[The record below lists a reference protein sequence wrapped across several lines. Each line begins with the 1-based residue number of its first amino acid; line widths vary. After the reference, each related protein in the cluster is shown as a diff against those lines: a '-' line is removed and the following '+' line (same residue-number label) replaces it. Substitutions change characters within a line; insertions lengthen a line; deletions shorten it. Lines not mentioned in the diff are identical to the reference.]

1 MKSKWLFVLAMAVL
15 IAFAATTAW
24 AAPEPGG
31 IVQPNPAEIPPP
43 PLTTTIIV
51 NVVFV
56 GYEMADIDETDFSAE
71 LPTTYDPIVRYPA
84 FYGIPLPVNIH
95 GDYAFNYTYAP
106 TSFED
111 AFFGYIASIGT
122 AGPLTVFQEDYNAQI
137 HKSLTIS
144 GDVLYID
151 APKTERWLMN
161 HARSDLGLDVANYT
175 IFFVNWYSRGDFQ
188 YHVYT
193 KTSFADPDTGYNF
206 GEIRG
211 SRKMIAWGGTYGRTW
226 FYDLSAGPEAWT
238 DNWNVDDADV
248 DGDGVLDYRMP
259 PVWEYGNVSGYRPFD
274 NLSGDLGKVARWV
287 AINLLFTSSPL
298 YDPLATEPYPGKG
311 KTVDINMFED
321 DVKNNGLEWLDTEYV
336 QTALSMFEPQYPW
349 KVKTADHKLNGDAKK
364 AFRQWAEINLASG
377 CWNDYGTR
385 FAELYCFFDEN
396 RDQYLN
402 KVKPAQNYIGG
413 VFAFNTKLSKMGPN
427 AGLLGYADDDWLSG
441 TPTYVFAFDTP
452 YLRNIGY
459 GFSTTVVHEFGHHVG
474 MSHPH
479 DGYDSTFGLDYGPS
493 GDYYFAWSGDE
504 SETIMAYN
512 DLTGNFGWFD
522 RDNMNRFMA
531 GRYLTRASEIAARV
545 SQADPSGSRALLDEA
560 NNNMEQARIAFR
572 QNDWEG
578 AANRARAAFQA
589 AFRASENAGLNLPI
603 TKPLTGGGPFRG
615 VKPVDPIHPHRDN

>member
-1 MKSKWLFVLAMAVL
+1 MKSKWLFVFVAVIF

-31 IVQPNPAEIPPP
+31 MLQSNPVEIPPP
-43 PLTTTIIV
+43 PLTTTINV

-56 GYEMADIDETDFSAE
+56 GYEAADINETAFEAE

-84 FYGIPLPVNIH
+84 FYGIDLPVNIH

-111 AFFGYIASIGT
+111 AFFGYITSIGT
-122 AGPLTVFQEDYNAQI
+122 PGPLTAFQDSYNGQVN
-137 HKSLTIS
+137 KTLTIT
-144 GDVLYID
+144 GNVLYVD
-151 APKTERWLMN
+151 APSTERWLMN

-188 YHVYT
+188 FHVYT
-193 KTSFADPDTGYNF
+193 KTDWADPDTGYNF
-206 GEIRG
+206 GVLRG
-211 SRKMIAWGGTYGRTW
+211 SRKIIAWGGTYGRTW
-226 FYDLSAGPEAWT
+226 FYDLSAGPEGWT

-248 DGDGVLDYRMP
+248 DGDSALDYRMP
-259 PVWEYGNVSGYRPFD
+259 PVWEYGNLSGYRPFD

-311 KTVDINMFED
+311 KTVAINMFED
-321 DVKNNGLEWLDTEYV
+321 DKKNNGLDWLDTDYV
-336 QTALSMFEPQYPW
+336 TKALQMFEPQYPW
-349 KVKTADHKLNGDAKK
+349 KVKVQDNPLNNGAKK
-364 AFRQWAEINLASG
+364 AFRQWAGINLANG
-377 CWNDYGTR
+377 CWNDYGDR
-385 FAELYCFFDEN
+385 FAELYCYFDAN

-402 KVKPAQNYIGG
+402 KIKPAQNYIGG
-413 VFAFNTKLSKMGPN
+413 VFAFNTKINKMGGN
-427 AGLLGYADDDWLSG
+427 GGLLGYADDDWMSG

-452 YLRNIGY
+452 YYRNIGY
-459 GFSTTVVHEFGHHVG
+459 GFSTTTVHEFGHHIG

-479 DGYDSTFGLDYGPS
+479 DGYDSTTSLDYGPS
-493 GDYYFAWSGDE
+493 GDTYFAWSGDE
-504 SETIMAYN
+504 SDTIMHYM
-512 DLTGNFGWFD
+512 DLSGYFGWFD
-522 RDNMNRFMA
+522 HDNMNRFMA

-560 NNNMEQARIAFR
+560 SKSMEQARVAFR
-572 QNDWEG
+572 ENDWER
-578 AANRARAAFQA
+578 AANQARTAFQA
-589 AFRASENAGLNLPI
+589 AYRASENARLNLPL
-603 TKPLTGGGPFRG
+603 TAPLTGGGPFKG